1 VRCIAAVV
9 ALIAGVAILAEAQSS
24 IPLRSVCINVHGHAL
39 CGRLVSPQLSIDPHR
54 TQLQPP
60 RINVYEANVSPEVI
74 PFTSQP
80 IPKAFVLGREGIDL
94 DTLLPAGEL
103 PATFGRV
110 LDAAR
115 QHHLQRLR
123 PDEAE
128 NEERKPQTISEEAR
142 ALMDSLRVD
151 LKQMNDLAPGEPP
164 DITVDRSAQAR
175 NAAQLKGQ
183 LILSWQ
189 DLRDEYCQYRPGG
202 KYVGLDSNEKHCN
215 DPRAG
220 PEERAADRAGTLMES
235 LSTDLSRIL
244 LQEQDHAKTLRCI
257 NTACPLN
264 EVRRLT
270 TLSSSDPP
278 TERIIQNDRAKW
290 LEVRQ
295 VYCHYYRGA
304 EYVDLDFKRQ
314 TCP

>member
-1 VRCIAAVV
+1 MRCIAAVV
-9 ALIAGVAILAEAQSS
+9 TLIGGAAILAEAQSS
-24 IPLRSVCINVHGHAL
+24 IPLRSVCINVRGHAI
-39 CGRLVSPQLSIDPHR
+39 CGRLASPRLSINPHR

-60 RINVYEANVSPEVI
+60 RINVHEANVSPEVI
-74 PFTSQP
+74 PLTSQP
-80 IPKAFVLGREGIDL
+80 IPKAFVLGREATGL
-94 DTLLPAGEL
+94 ETSRPAGGL
-103 PATFGRV
+103 PVTFEGV

-115 QHHLQRLR
+115 QHDLQRQQA
-123 PDEAE
+123 DEAE
-128 NEERKPQTISEEAR
+128 TEGRTSPTGSKKAL

-164 DITVDRSAQAR
+164 DITVDRLAQAT

-189 DLRDEYCQYRPGG
+189 DLRDQYCQYRPGG

-215 DPRAG
+215 DPGAG
-220 PEERAADRAGTLMES
+220 PEERAADGAGKLMES

-244 LQEQDHAKTLRCI
+244 LQEQDHAKTLRCM

-264 EVRRLT
+264 EGRRLT
-270 TLSSSDPP
+270 TLSSSDPS

-290 LEVRQ
+290 LEMRQ
-295 VYCHYYRGA
+295 VYCHYYHGA
-304 EYVDLDFKRQ
+304 EYADLDFKRQ
-314 TCP
+314 MCP